1 MKYYEEIKDILERS
15 KPSRD
20 CDEILTEEF
29 YKTISPNL
37 ITMSWIAVSLRV
49 RRKTIPPSS
58 TIKRVGRKVKE
69 DNEYLRGETY
79 IERKTTK
86 VEYVQAL
93 MKL

>member
-1 MKYYEEIKDILERS
+1 MKYYDELKQILES
-15 KPSRD
+15 NLASRD

-58 TIKRVGRKVKE
+58 TIKRVGRKIKE
-69 DNEYLRGETY
+69 ENEHLRGDNY
-79 IERKTTK
+79 VERKTVK
-86 VEYVQAL
+86 VEYVQGL